1 MQRDASALRCCGCSP
16 RRPLPPPIMQAHPRR
31 TEQRG
36 GRRCWGQTAGRRFW
50 VVAALL
56 SQRSAPPGLW
66 GRGCV
71 PHCPPAGSSQCAEL
85 SAFTPRALQ
94 DAAPSTS
101 RTDRPEWDRW
111 MSELLHPGSG
121 RPCSADHMLDLSL
134 YVSSRF
140 LPINSFPV
148 TVLRCLSFHPCT
160 SAYRFGFPREPAWA
174 AGSTRGDSVGLKAA
188 SVLNVWHK
196 RLFSCS
202 ICRGTRGCN
211 PGTCF

>member
-16 RRPLPPPIMQAHPRR
+16 RRPLPPPIMQAHPRQ

-36 GRRCWGQTAGRRFW
+36 GRRCWGKTAGRRFW

-56 SQRSAPPGLW
+56 SQPSAPPGLW

-101 RTDRPEWDRW
+101 RTDRPERDRW

-134 YVSSRF
+134 MSTAQRCPPTRCCWRGGNPTCPQGCQLSALLSAERDV
-140 LPINSFPV
+140 LPWHLGEK
-148 TVLRCLSFHPCT
+148 TLSLLG
-160 SAYRFGFPREPAWA
+160 A
-174 AGSTRGDSVGLKAA
+174 V
-188 SVLNVWHK
+188 
-196 RLFSCS
+196 
-202 ICRGTRGCN
+202 
-211 PGTCF
+211 